1 MARLFGLSAE
11 QVVRIRPL
19 LPQEQGVKRVDDR
32 KVLSG
37 ITHGTRRALR
47 RVDAPTTDGSQKAL
61 YIRCRRW
68 SDKGALPGL
77 FRVVSSRCPRA
88 IRSRRARGADD

>member
-47 RVDAPTTDGSQKAL
+47 WVDAPAADGSQKAL

-68 SDKGALPGL
+68 SDKGALTWSFP
-77 FRVVSSRCPRA
+77 SCQQPMPQSHPIPQSQRC
-88 IRSRRARGADD
+88 